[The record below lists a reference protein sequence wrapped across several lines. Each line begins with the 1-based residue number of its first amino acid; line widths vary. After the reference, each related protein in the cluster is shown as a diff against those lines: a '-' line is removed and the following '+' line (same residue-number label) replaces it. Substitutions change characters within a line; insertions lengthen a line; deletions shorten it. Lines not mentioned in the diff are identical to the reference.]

1 MTNVQRTSLV
11 ALVVLL
17 LASWPLGKS
26 VMFVINPREQAVVYQ
41 FGRPVRTCR
50 EPGLYFKTPIQKVR
64 RLPKT
69 HQVWLG
75 AGADS
80 ILENV
85 QTSDGKKI
93 EVTPWAIWQ
102 ITDPEIF
109 VRKLQ
114 TVRGG
119 TSHVKTFVR
128 GRMRD
133 VITGN
138 KLAEVLRNDPDRKM
152 QYPLLADLM
161 ASMEEASREP
171 AAARPPTSADAAEAD
186 ALPAEQEGTREA
198 ILSQLEI
205 EGIEI
210 GREEIVR
217 RIEEIVREELAE
229 SSEDDQTGRGI
240 ELVDVGIARI
250 DFVDEVREAAFQR
263 QIAFRQ
269 AIASWYENQG
279 EQFKQEII
287 NQTEAEVQKIEG
299 DGKGEA
305 NRIKGEVEAEIMERY
320 AQAIRETGEFYG
332 FVRTLE
338 AYQKAVGPNTRL
350 VLTTDSQLFS
360 LLKEAPPVPPLPT
373 VEAPAEET
381 ATAEAA
387 DEKAEP
393 KPPAAEEGPPE
404 DEKSPAEKTSS

>member
-1 MTNVQRTSLV
+1 
-11 ALVVLL
+11 
-17 LASWPLGKS
+17 
-26 VMFVINPREQAVVYQ
+26 
-41 FGRPVRTCR
+41 
-50 EPGLYFKTPIQKVR
+50 
-64 RLPKT
+64 
-69 HQVWLG
+69 
-75 AGADS
+75 
-80 ILENV
+80 
-85 QTSDGKKI
+85 
-93 EVTPWAIWQ
+93 
-102 ITDPEIF
+102 
-109 VRKLQ
+109 
-114 TVRGG
+114 
-119 TSHVKTFVR
+119 VKTFVR

-186 ALPAEQEGTREA
+186 ELPDEQEGTREA

-217 RIEEIVREELAE
+217 RIEEIVRDELAE
-229 SSEDDQTGRGI
+229 SGEGDRIGRGI

-360 LLKEAPPVPPLPT
+360 LLKEAPPAPPLPT

-387 DEKAEP
+387 DEKAKP
-393 KPPAAEEGPPE
+393 KPPAAKEGPPE